1 MQEVVATVIAWLVLL
16 LGISYIV
23 QAEHWAELARDA
35 LRFPHQYFPMV
46 LMILVLGLTVVSL
59 HNVWVADWPV
69 VITVFGWIMV
79 FKSMIY
85 LLVPQVMTVFV
96 AWAEASLALW
106 IRVGGLLLAVLGA
119 VLVYLIKG
127 GTWI

>member
-16 LGISYIV
+16 LGISYMV
-23 QAEHWAELARDA
+23 QAGHWAELARDA
-35 LRFPHQYFPMV
+35 LRYPHQYFPMV
-46 LMILVLGLTVVSL
+46 MMILVLGLTVVTL

-79 FKSMIY
+79 LKSMIY
-85 LLVPQVMTVFV
+85 LLAPQVMTVFV

>member
-46 LMILVLGLTVVSL
+46 LMILVLGLTVVTL

-79 FKSMIY
+79 LKSMIY

-106 IRVGGLLLAVLGA
+106 IRLGGLLLAVLGA